1 MFEHWIRRGWQ
12 VGGSMAAVALLALG
26 TAQSISAMSHEEY
39 TTVERFDATALRLV
53 KIDNSAAGTVRVV
66 GSDTDEVTVRTEVSD
81 GLQKT
86 SHREAVDGEMLVL
99 ESKCPLLTSFCEVRY
114 EVEMPEE
121 LAVTVWSPASVTV
134 EDVTGDVTVDTD
146 ESIDVA
152 RLGGRFDARAVS
164 GSINARDL
172 RSSDVVAEA
181 PDGSMVLD
189 FAEAPLAV
197 RAGSTG
203 GSIEVVVPEGPE
215 TYRVDART
223 TDGETSTQVN
233 NGPDGDRT
241 ITAAT
246 TDGDVR
252 IRYRT

>member
-1 MFEHWIRRGWQ
+1 MYELWIRRGWQ
-12 VGGSMAAVALLALG
+12 IGGSTVAVVLLVFG
-26 TAQSISAMSHEEY
+26 TAQSISVVSHEEY

-86 SHREAVDGEMLVL
+86 SHSETVDGEMLVL
-99 ESKCPLLTSFCEVRY
+99 ESRCPFLTSFCEVRY
-114 EVEMPEE
+114 EVEMPDE
-121 LAVTVWSPASVTV
+121 LALTVWSPASVTV
-134 EDVTGDVTVDTD
+134 EDVTGAVTVDTD

-181 PDGSMVLD
+181 ADGSIVLD

-197 RAGSTG
+197 RAGSID
-203 GSIEVVVPEGPE
+203 GSIEVVVPEGSE

-223 TDGETSTQVN
+223 TDGETSIQVN
-233 NGPDGDRT
+233 NGPAGDRT
-241 ITAAT
+241 ITATT

-252 IRYRT
+252 IHYKT

>member
-1 MFEHWIRRGWQ
+1 MSEQWIRRGWRI
-12 VGGSMAAVALLALG
+12 GGSAVAVVMLVFG
-26 TAQSISAMSHEEY
+26 TAQSISALSHEER
-39 TTVERFDATALRLV
+39 TTAETFDATSLRLV
-53 KIDNSAAGTVRVV
+53 KIDNSAGGTVRVV

-86 SHREAVDGEMLVL
+86 RHREAIDGEMLVL
-99 ESKCPLLTSFCEVRY
+99 ESSCPFLTSFCEVRY
-114 EVEMPEE
+114 VVEMPAG

-146 ESIDVA
+146 ESIDAA

-172 RSSDVVAEA
+172 RSSDVVAEMIA
-181 PDGSMVLD
+181 GSMVLD

-197 RAGSTG
+197 RAAATD
-203 GSIEVVVPEGPE
+203 GSIEVVVPEGSE

-223 TDGETSTQVN
+223 VDGETSTQVD
-233 NGPDGDRT
+233 NGPAGDRT
-241 ITAAT
+241 ITATT
-246 TDGDVR
+246 TDGDIR